1 MKKKINSNFIII
13 IIKRKDENNFFKKE
27 IKKNIKTKIRYL
39 KIEGIIKLKIV
50 PSKPKWGIL
59 KYLSAEI
66 SSETTKLLG
75 LENTNKR
82 LFNCLKYE

>member
-50 PSKPKWGIL
+50 PSKPK
-59 KYLSAEI
+59 
-66 SSETTKLLG
+66 
-75 LENTNKR
+75 
-82 LFNCLKYE
+82 